1 MTSSPAKGLPSQ
13 PDSLTQP
20 GALAR
25 DTARGARRSTVVS
38 HTIACIEPWTAW
50 AMAGYTAWVALVCF
64 PDVPSLWL
72 FVLYAGVLGK
82 WCHMFP
88 SQSQL
93 RMFIHGALLV
103 AAGYLLQTHVSA
115 RLGGPGGLLFC
126 WLAIPALT
134 YAFMLQPRWGASLV
148 ALAVLAFGASSVVLD
163 AASAASVG
171 QAGFLLVFP
180 LALALPAG
188 MLMRKPD
195 ELVEQT
201 RIDRA
206 TGLLNRDGFMLR
218 GSRLL
223 NECHREK
230 RPVTV
235 AVFGC
240 DDLLAI
246 RRMYGRKAGHKS
258 LNILVGK
265 MTDIAGSRGLAAR
278 TGMAEFTV
286 MLPGASREKALQAI
300 ARQLGNPM
308 RIEFDSANEEVVL
321 VPTLVIETPAVAETS
336 IENLHAE
343 LSNDLQEIIL
353 SARNPSMVEQP
364 LTSTQVAPKAVPVM
378 REYLP
383 DESEMPNLPPTMPVA
398 LGLH

>member
-1 MTSSPAKGLPSQ
+1 MTSSEAKGRASQ
-13 PDSLTQP
+13 PGPLTQP
-20 GALAR
+20 GALGR
-25 DTARGARRSTVVS
+25 DVSRAGRSTLVS
-38 HTIACIEPWTAW
+38 HNIACMEPWAAW
-50 AMAGYTAWVALVCF
+50 ALAGYTAWVALVCF
-64 PDVPSLWL
+64 PDVPALWL

-103 AAGYLLQTHVSA
+103 AAAYLIQTHVSD

-126 WLAIPALT
+126 WLAIPALA
-134 YAFMLQPRWGASLV
+134 YAFMLQPRWGALLV
-148 ALAVLAFGASSVVLD
+148 ALSVLAFGVSSFVLD
-163 AASAASVG
+163 AGGAASISL
-171 QAGFLLVFP
+171 AGFLLIFP

-201 RIDRA
+201 RTDRS
-206 TGLLNRDGFMLR
+206 TGLLNRDGFLLR
-218 GSRLL
+218 GGRML
-223 NECHREK
+223 NDCHREK

-240 DDLLAI
+240 DDLMAI

-265 MTDIAGSRGLAAR
+265 ITDIAGSRGLAAR

-308 RIEFDSANEEVVL
+308 RIEFDSANEEIVL
-321 VPTLVIETPAVAETS
+321 VPTLVIETPGAGETS
-336 IENLHAE
+336 IENLHTE
-343 LSNDLQEIIL
+343 LSNDLQEIVL
-353 SARNPSMVEQP
+353 AARNPSMVEQP
-364 LTSTQVAPKAVPVM
+364 LPSTPLAPKAPVM
-378 REYLP
+378 QEYLP
-383 DESEMPNLPPTMPVA
+383 DDHEMPNLPPTMPVA
-398 LGLH
+398 LGAN